1 MSDHWT
7 NLDAMSQQLAL
18 EPVRRSR
25 IYEEVAARIRRLIAD
40 GRLKP
45 GDKLPPERE
54 LATSLGV
61 SRTSVRD
68 AIRTLQMTGLL
79 EPRQGEGTVVRE
91 LSTEVLVAPI
101 ASALFTRKDLLAD
114 LIAVR
119 KMIEPAMAGEA
130 ARHATADEIR
140 QMEALLSRQAARIES
155 GGLAISED
163 SAFHDMIA
171 RASRN
176 QVVLKVIDVL
186 MDLLREGRERSLQV
200 RGRPQRSLRGHRQIL
215 DAIKR
220 RDGDAAARAML
231 NHLEQIEEML
241 LPERVPAGAT
251 AGAPAGTG
259 AGRGG

>member
-7 NLDAMSQQLAL
+7 NLDAMTQQLTL
-18 EPVRRSR
+18 EPVRRSK
-25 IYEEVAARIRRLIAD
+25 IYEEVAARLRGLIAD

-45 GDKLPPERE
+45 GDMLPPERE

-101 ASALFTRKDLLAD
+101 ASALLTRKDLLAD

-119 KMIEPAMAGEA
+119 KMIEPAMARDA
-130 ARHATADEIR
+130 AQHATPDEIS
-140 QMEALLSRQAARIES
+140 QMESILSRQTARLDAGS
-155 GGLAISED
+155 LAIDED

-241 LPERVPAGAT
+241 LPER
-251 AGAPAGTG
+251 APAGTTAT

>member
-7 NLDAMSQQLAL
+7 NLDLMSQALSL
-18 EPVRRSR
+18 EPVRRTKV
-25 IYEEVAARIRRLIAD
+25 YEEVAVRLRRVIAD

-54 LATSLGV
+54 LASALGV

-68 AIRTLQMTGLL
+68 AIRSLQVAGLL
-79 EPRQGEGTVVRE
+79 EPRQGEGTVIRE
-91 LSTEVLVAPI
+91 VSTETFMAPI
-101 ASALFTRKDLLAD
+101 ASALLARRDLLAD
-114 LIAVR
+114 LMDVR
-119 KMIEPAMAGEA
+119 KMIEPAMAREA
-130 ARHATADEIR
+130 APRATPDEVR
-140 QMEALLSRQAARIES
+140 QMEAILARQAARIEA
-155 GGLAISED
+155 GGLAIEED

-176 QVVLKVIDVL
+176 QVVLKVVDVL

-215 DAIKR
+215 EAIRR
-220 RDGDAAARAML
+220 RDGDAAERSML

-241 LPERVPAGAT
+241 LPERQPVGAGA
-251 AGAPAGTG
+251 A
-259 AGRGG
+259 RGE

>member
-1 MSDHWT
+1 LAVG
-7 NLDAMSQQLAL
+7 NLRESL
-18 EPVRRSR
+18 EPVRRSK

-45 GDKLPPERE
+45 GDKLLPERE
-54 LATSLGV
+54 LAVALGV

-91 LSTEVLVAPI
+91 LSTDALVAPI
-101 ASALFTRKDLLAD
+101 ASALITRKDLLAD

-119 KMIEPAMAGEA
+119 KMIEPAMARDA
-130 ARHATADEIR
+130 ARHATPDEIR
-140 QMEALLSRQAARIES
+140 QMESILTRQAARLDA
-155 GGLAISED
+155 GGLAIDED

-215 DAIKR
+215 EGIRR

-231 NHLEQIEEML
+231 SHLEQIEEML
-241 LPERVPAGAT
+241 LPERQPAPAGAV
-251 AGAPAGTG
+251 
-259 AGRGG
+259 RGG

>member
-1 MSDHWT
+1 MGQEARVDH
-7 NLDAMSQQLAL
+7 LRESL
-18 EPVRRSR
+18 EPVRRTKV
-25 IYEEVAARIRRLIAD
+25 YEEVATRIRRLIAE

-54 LATSLGV
+54 LASALGV

-68 AIRTLQMTGLL
+68 AIRTLQFAGLL

-91 LSTEVLVAPI
+91 LSTDNLLAPL
-101 ASALFTRKDLLAD
+101 ASALLARRDLLTD
-114 LIAVR
+114 LMAAR
-119 KMIEPAMAGEA
+119 KMIEPAIAREA
-130 ARHATADEIR
+130 ARRVTPEEVR
-140 QMEALLSRQAARIES
+140 QLEAILTRQTGRIEA
-155 GGLAISED
+155 GGLAIEED
-163 SAFHDMIA
+163 TAFHDMIA

-215 DAIKR
+215 DAIRR

-241 LPERVPAGAT
+241 LPERQPVGAGA
-251 AGAPAGTG
+251 AKGE
-259 AGRGG
+259 